1 MKGIEGVEVNMA
13 RLDSR
18 APAKLSDRVARMCPD
33 NELKSP
39 MKKFEDT
46 FSAETVVMEAFFS
59 TK

>member
-1 MKGIEGVEVNMA
+1 MT
-13 RLDSR
+13 RHDSK
-18 APAKLSDRVARMCPD
+18 APAKLGDRVARMCPD

-39 MKKFEDT
+39 IKKFEDT